1 MQTYAR
7 IYGGI
12 VVERIATDRDITMM
26 FHPSLVWVDVSGI
39 SPQPQEGWSAT
50 ETAGAWS
57 FAAPAL
63 PALAELKLDKLR
75 DLDTAYAA
83 AITQPVSYMGTTFQ
97 ADPASVELMN
107 RAINVYTAAGSV
119 PEGFWWLDAE
129 NNKVPMTL
137 AQLQGLGQAVADRVW
152 TSFQHLQNLK
162 DAVRD
167 PDLTDPEDLAAIVW

>member
-1 MQTYAR
+1 MFYSKSTGGFYDPAIHGANIPDDAR
-7 IYGGI
+7 P
-12 VVERIATDRDITMM
+12 VTKERHAE
-26 FHPSLVWVDVSGI
+26 L
-39 SPQPQEGWSAT
+39 
-50 ETAGAWS
+50 
-57 FAAPAL
+57 
-63 PALAELKLDKLR
+63 LAEQASGKAIIGDVNGDPISVDTSALKSLADLKLDKLR
-75 DLDTAYAA
+75 DLETAYAA
-83 AITQPVSYMGTTFQ
+83 AIAQPINYMGTTFQ

-129 NNKVPMTL
+129 NTKVPMTL